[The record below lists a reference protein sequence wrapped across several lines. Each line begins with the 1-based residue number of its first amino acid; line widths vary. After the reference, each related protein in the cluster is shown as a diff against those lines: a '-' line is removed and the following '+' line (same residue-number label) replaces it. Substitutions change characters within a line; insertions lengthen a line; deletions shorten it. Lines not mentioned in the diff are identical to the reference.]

1 MTHWAN
7 DAVFYHIYPLGL
19 CDAPRQNDFTAP
31 PQPRLAQLAQW
42 IEHLNALG
50 MTAIYLGPVFESS
63 KHGYDT
69 ADYYRVDRRLGDDA
83 TLRDMVAQMHAH
95 GIRVILDG
103 GFHHVGRDF
112 WAFRDLI
119 QQGERSAYV
128 TWFSGIDFTRRSP
141 YGDPFAYDGWSGHYS
156 LVKLNLHNPDVRA
169 HLFGAVQH
177 WVEQFGI
184 DGLRLD
190 VADALDLDFQRD
202 LASFCRALDPAF
214 WLMGEVVHGDYRRWA
229 NPAILDSVTNYE
241 CYKALYSSHNEH
253 NYHEMAYALNR
264 QFGEQGLYRGIPLY
278 AFADNHDVSRVA
290 SILHNPAHLYP
301 LYALL
306 FTMPGVP
313 SVYAG
318 SEWGLPGRKEGHD
331 DWVLRPPLRLPEAIE
346 RAPYPDLAAAIA
358 RFAHLRRHSVAL
370 RHGDYKQLYVAQEQ
384 FAFARSV
391 AAETDVVALNAASSA
406 ASLDFAVPMAG
417 GTFVDMLEPERHFT
431 VRNGRLLIDSLSAC
445 SARILVL
452 AA

>member
-1 MTHWAN
+1 
-7 DAVFYHIYPLGL
+7 
-19 CDAPRQNDFTAP
+19 
-31 PQPRLAQLAQW
+31 
-42 IEHLNALG
+42 
-50 MTAIYLGPVFESS
+50 
-63 KHGYDT
+63 
-69 ADYYRVDRRLGDDA
+69 
-83 TLRDMVAQMHAH
+83 MHAN

-103 GFHHVGRDF
+103 VFHHVGRDF
-112 WAFRDLI
+112 WAFRDVI
-119 QQGERSAYV
+119 HQRERSPYV
-128 TWFSGIDFTRRSP
+128 TWFSGMDFTRRSP

-202 LASFCRALDPAF
+202 LASFCRALDPTF

-331 DWVLRPPLRLPEAIE
+331 DWALRPPLRLPEAIE
-346 RAPYPDLAAAIA
+346 RAPYPDLATAIA
-358 RFAHLRRHSVAL
+358 RFARLRRHSVAL
-370 RHGDYKQLYVAQEQ
+370 RHGDYKQLHVAQEQ
-384 FAFARSV
+384 FAFVRSV
-391 AAETDVVALNAASSA
+391 AAETVVVALNAASSA

-417 GTFVDMLEPERHFT
+417 GTFVDLLEPERKFT
-431 VRNGRLLIDSLSAC
+431 VRNGRLLIELVVGMLGTYSGDGRL
-445 SARILVL
+445 ILCKINPCVVSP
-452 AA
+452 